1 MANINI
7 LGCYLGL
14 WTIVRH
20 VGTFSFTFE
29 VDENPFV
36 YKACYLL
43 LFVLKSF
50 RNCYCLTTLIAV
62 QNLAVSCSL
71 EKLGG
76 KGETVMNCLDDKN
89 KFAFP
94 MWLIFLLFLSFSC
107 VVLMFMS
114 VVLYCLWLC
123 GVNFICNCSLWFLND
138 FQCALR
144 GGITYLGV

>member
-1 MANINI
+1 MKTLLYTKYATYRF
-7 LGCYLGL
+7 LYL
-14 WTIVRH
+14 
-20 VGTFSFTFE
+20 
-29 VDENPFV
+29 N
-36 YKACYLL
+36 LL
-43 LFVLKSF
+43 ETV
-50 RNCYCLTTLIAV
+50 YCLTMLIAI

-76 KGETVMNCLDDKN
+76 KGGTVMDYLDKN

-107 VVLMFMS
+107 VVVVFMS

-138 FQCALR
+138 FQCALK
-144 GGITYLGV
+144 GGITNLRV